1 MRPQSLIQLFA
12 SVETLPGIAG
22 RMAKAFG
29 RLGIERVRDLVF
41 HLPSGVNKYPLKSS
55 VKSCIPGQTA
65 ALEVTVVEHVPKP
78 SNRLPYKVV
87 CVDSQGTTIDLIYF
101 HAYQNTLTKQF
112 PLNSRKLIAGTVE
125 TFMGQYQMP
134 HPEKVWPV
142 QQAAQW
148 REVEPT
154 YPLTAGISQGQTQ
167 KFVRLAL
174 DRIPTLPEWLSPD
187 MLQSKGWT
195 SWGKSLQQI
204 HSPSQETDVDPTFP
218 ARQRMAFDE
227 LLSHQ
232 LALGLIRKQNRSL
245 PGKARR
251 ATGELQAKV
260 LAECGFI
267 LTGSQQQV
275 LNEIGQDLSSPMR
288 MTRLLQGDV
297 GSGKTLVGLLAMV
310 HVIEA
315 GFQAALLVPTEV
327 LAEQHYVSI
336 SQLTEAAGI
345 RTALLTGRIKGK
357 ARQKIY
363 DELLAGEIDI
373 IIGTHALIQDTV
385 NFKDLGMVVID
396 EQHRFGVEQRA
407 KLTQKGDNVDI
418 LVMTAT
424 PIPRTLMLTSYGDLQ
439 VSKLTEKPAG
449 RRDIQTNVM
458 SLQKLSEVYEGLKR
472 VLERGEKIYWVCPL
486 VEESEVLDLAA
497 ATNRYEDLLKW
508 FGNETVGLVHGQ
520 MKGPEKY
527 TAMDTFKNGST
538 QILVSTTVIEVG
550 VDVPEATVIIIEHA
564 ERFGLS
570 QLHQLRG
577 RVGRNDLPSSCL
589 LLYGP
594 AWSAMTKER
603 FQVMRQTND
612 GFRIAE
618 EDLRLRG
625 GGDVLGTKQSGLP
638 QYHFADLYFHYG
650 LLREA
655 HTTAEKIL
663 HESPDLS
670 GVQGEALRTLLYLF
684 DHDRT
689 TPLLRAAA

>member
-1 MRPQSLIQLFA
+1 MRPQSLVQLFA

-22 RMAKAFG
+22 RMAKALA

-41 HLPSGVNKYPLKSS
+41 HLPSGVNKYPMKSS
-55 VKSCIPGQTA
+55 LQSCIPGQTA
-65 ALEVTVVEHVPKP
+65 AFEITVIEHIPKP

-87 CVDSQGTTIDLIYF
+87 CVDSQGVPIHLIYF
-101 HAYQNTLTKQF
+101 HAYRNTLTQQF
-112 PLNSRKLIAGTVE
+112 PLNGRKLIAGTVE
-125 TFMGQYQMP
+125 SFMGQYQMP
-134 HPEKVWPV
+134 HPEKVWPA
-142 QQAAQW
+142 QRIAQW

-154 YPLTAGISQGQTQ
+154 YPLTAGISQGHTQ
-167 KFVRLAL
+167 KFVKLAL
-174 DRIPTLPEWLSPD
+174 DRIPTLPEWLPPVV
-187 MLQSKGWT
+187 LQSKGWT
-195 SWGKSLQQI
+195 SWDESLKQI
-204 HSPSQETDVDPTFP
+204 HNPTQETDVDPTFP

-232 LALGLIRKQNRSL
+232 LALSLIRKQNQLL
-245 PGKARR
+245 PGHVRQ
-251 ATGELQAKV
+251 ATGELRTKI
-260 LAECGFI
+260 LAECGFT
-267 LTGSQQQV
+267 LTGSQQHV
-275 LNEIGQDLSSPMR
+275 LKEIGEDLSSPTR

-297 GSGKTLVGLLAMV
+297 GSGKTLVGLLAMA

-315 GFQAALLVPTEV
+315 GSQTALLVPTEV
-327 LAEQHYVSI
+327 LAQQHYASI
-336 SQLTEAAGI
+336 SQTTKTAGI

-363 DELLAGEIDI
+363 DELQAGEIDI

-385 NFKDLGMVVID
+385 NFKNLGLVVID

-407 KLTQKGDNVDI
+407 KLTQKGDHVDI

-486 VEESEVLDLAA
+486 VEESEALDLAA
-497 ATNRYEDLLKW
+497 ATKRYEDLVQW
-508 FGNETVGLVHGQ
+508 YGAEIVGLVHGQ
-520 MKGPEKY
+520 MKGPDKDA
-527 TAMDTFKNGST
+527 AMEAFKSGST

-577 RVGRNDLPSSCL
+577 RVGRNDLHSSCL

-638 QYHFADLYFHYG
+638 QYHFADLFFHYG
-650 LLREA
+650 LLQEA
-655 HTTAEKIL
+655 HAIAEQIL
-663 HESPDLS
+663 QDNPDLS
-670 GVQGEALRTLLYLF
+670 GLQGEALRTLLYLY